1 MAMEPHFSRVVVVV
15 VFMSSEIISCWT
27 TVKPV
32 FSVPDILSGHPALS
46 RHERQCKTNLYS
58 GDTSIKQTLARV
70 LLVSASYRFHCNST
84 LSNHQVVFFIN
95 FILFNCSNLSYTCLV
110 YVTWK

>member
-1 MAMEPHFSRVVVVV
+1 MAMEAHFSRVLVVV

-32 FSVPDILSGHPALS
+32 FSVPDIKRTPHIMS

-58 GDTSIKQTLARV
+58 GDTSIKQTLAGV

-84 LSNHQVVFFIN
+84 LSNHQVVLFIN
-95 FILFNCSNLSYTCLV
+95 FYSL
-110 YVTWK
+110 